1 MSPPRHSRVL
11 VLAACVAVLAAV
23 GCRHAPQPTP
33 SSITPSTST
42 AGSPGSFTVRDVR
55 LFDGERVT
63 EHSTVIVANGR
74 IARIGGGDIAPAGRE
89 IDGSGRTLLPGLV
102 DAHVH
107 VGDDVDAILRQA
119 ASLGVTTMVDMW
131 NRGERFTA
139 LKRARDTDPPH
150 LAAILTAGTGAT
162 ATGGH
167 PSQMG
172 GGPFPTIDDP
182 AEAQA
187 FVDARIAEGSDFLKI
202 VYDDLRSL
210 GFPARP
216 TVSRET
222 LAALVQAA
230 HRRGKLAVVHI
241 STEAQAREA
250 IAAGADG
257 LAHLFAGET
266 VAPGFGELAARQGV
280 FVVPTLSVL
289 ETFCGRPNG
298 TALLADPDLKP
309 FLGPMWRQRL
319 GASFERPAQPCASIG
334 DGMRQLAA
342 AGASVVAGTDAPN
355 PGTAYGASLHGELA
369 LYVSHGMTPVQALV
383 SATSAAARAF
393 RLADRGLVREGM
405 RADLVLVEGDPTTDI
420 LATRRIVEVWKA
432 GVPVERRRFPAE

>member
-1 MSPPRHSRVL
+1 MSPRHRCIL
-11 VLAACVAVLAAV
+11 LLAACASVAAVV
-23 GCRHAPQPTP
+23 GCRHAPGRTLAA
-33 SSITPSTST
+33 SAASAAT
-42 AGSPGSFTVRDVR
+42 AGSPGSFTIRDVR
-55 LFDGERVT
+55 LFDGERVI
-63 EHSTVIVANGR
+63 EGRTVLVENGR
-74 IARIGGGDIAPAGRE
+74 IARIGGDDLAPAGRS
-89 IDGSGRTLLPGLV
+89 IDGHGRTLLPGLI

-107 VGDDVDAILRQA
+107 VANDVDGVLRQA
-119 ASLGVTTMVDMW
+119 ASLGVTTMIDMW
-131 NRGERFTA
+131 NQGERFIA

-162 ATGGH
+162 APGGH
-167 PSQMG
+167 PTQMG
-172 GGPFPTIDDP
+172 GDPFPTIDDP

-202 VYDDLRSL
+202 VYDDLQSL
-210 GFPARP
+210 GLPARP
-216 TVSRET
+216 MLDRET

-230 HRRGKLAVVHI
+230 HRRGKVAVVHV
-241 STEAQAREA
+241 STERQARDV

-257 LAHLFAGET
+257 LAHLFGGET
-266 VAPGFGELAARQGV
+266 AQPGFGALAARRGV

-298 TALLADPDLKP
+298 AALLADPDLKP
-309 FLGPMWRQRL
+309 FLGPSWRQRL
-319 GASFERPAQPCASIG
+319 VAGFDRPAQPCAAIA
-334 DGMRQLAA
+334 DGMRQLVA

-369 LYVSHGMTPVQALV
+369 LYVKMGMTPVQALV

-405 RADLVLVEGDPTTDI
+405 RADLVLVTGDPTTDI
-420 LATRRIVEVWKA
+420 LVTRRIVEVWKA
-432 GVPVERRRFPAE
+432 GVPIDRQRFPAE